1 MLSLFSFDT
10 IIQFSSDTIVVVSI
24 RSLSVCVGGGG
35 GGGQCVGIS
44 CSFLVL
50 MLLCS
55 SSPNAKL
62 SNLATNSPKR

>member
-35 GGGQCVGIS
+35 GGGAVCGDFVLIPCVD
-44 CSFLVL
+44 VA
-50 MLLCS
+50 M
-55 SSPNAKL
+55 
-62 SNLATNSPKR
+62 